1 MRGPV
6 TLTDREPTPEELKEA
21 LAYYE
26 RALEQKP
33 DDDIMWMLYGNA
45 LCAAERWPDAVR
57 AYERA
62 AQQKRSLPE
71 VQYHLGVA
79 RMATGDY
86 HGAVDAFD
94 RHLTRSEDV
103 EVLVLAS
110 LCLDVE
116 DDRKRSR
123 AYFDRAMR
131 KDATRAMAYLREY
144 AKELVEAGGGPE
156 PEGGSTQQGL
166 EQAISHIDEYLD
178 EKAGKKGKKVAEGVG
193 KKRPLAP

>member
-1 MRGPV
+1 VPV
-6 TLTDREPTPEELKEA
+6 TDREPTAQELAEA

-26 RALEQKP
+26 KALERTP

-45 LCAAERWPDAVR
+45 LCAAQRWGDAVR

-62 AQQKRSLPE
+62 AGQKQSLPE

-79 RMATGDY
+79 RMASGDY

-94 RHLTRSEDV
+94 RHLMRSEDV

-116 DDRKRSR
+116 DERKRSR
-123 AYFDRAMR
+123 AYFERAMR

-144 AKELVEAGGGPE
+144 ARELVEADGGPQE
-156 PEGGSTQQGL
+156 DGATKQGL
-166 EQAISHIDEYLD
+166 TQAIGHIDEYLE
-178 EKAGKKGKKVAEGVG
+178 EKAGKRPKKAAEGLKG
-193 KKRPLAP
+193 KRPLAP

>member
-1 MRGPV
+1 MGASV
-6 TLTDREPTPEELKEA
+6 TLTDREPTPEELEEA

-26 RALEQKP
+26 RSLKERP

-45 LCAAERWPDAVR
+45 LCAAERWADAVR

-79 RMATGDY
+79 RMAAGDY

-94 RHLTRSEDV
+94 RHLMRSEDV

-131 KDATRAMAYLREY
+131 KDSARAMAYLREY
-144 AKELVEAGGGPE
+144 ARELVEAGGGADE
-156 PEGGSTQQGL
+156 SGGTQQGL
-166 EQAISHIDEYLD
+166 EQAIANIDEYLD
-178 EKAGKKGKKVAEGVG
+178 EKAGKKPKKVAEGLKG
-193 KKRPLAP
+193 KRPLAP

>member
-6 TLTDREPTPEELKEA
+6 TPRDREPTPKELEEA
-21 LAYYE
+21 LAYYK
-26 RALEQKP
+26 RTLEQKP

-45 LCAAERWPDAVR
+45 LCAAERWQDAVA

-62 AQQKRSLPE
+62 AQQERSLPE

-79 RMATGDY
+79 RMAAGDY

-94 RHLTRSEDV
+94 RHLMRSEDV
-103 EVLVLAS
+103 EVLVLSS

-131 KDATRAMAYLREY
+131 KDSARAMACLKEY
-144 AKELVEAGGGPE
+144 AKELVDAD
-156 PEGGSTQQGL
+156 GGSEPDAGTKQGL
-166 EQAISHIDEYLD
+166 EQAISHIDEYLE
-178 EKAGKKGKKVAEGVG
+178 EKAGKKPKTVAEGAG
-193 KKRPLAP
+193 KRRPLSP

>member
-1 MRGPV
+1 V
-6 TLTDREPTPEELKEA
+6 AHTDREPTPEELAEA

-26 RALEQKP
+26 QALARNP

-45 LCAAERWPDAVR
+45 LCAAERWSDAVR

-62 AQQKRSLPE
+62 ANQKRSLPE

-79 RMATGDY
+79 RMASGDY

-94 RHLTRSEDV
+94 RHLMRSEDV

-110 LCLDVE
+110 LCLDLE

-131 KDATRAMAYLREY
+131 KDAARAMEYLREY
-144 AKELVEAGGGPE
+144 ARELVEADGGPPE
-156 PEGGSTQQGL
+156 EGGTKQGL

-178 EKAGKKGKKVAEGVG
+178 EKAGKKPKKVAEGAG
-193 KKRPLAP
+193 KRRPLAP

>member
-1 MRGPV
+1 V
-6 TLTDREPTPEELKEA
+6 TLSDREPTPEELEEA

-26 RALEQKP
+26 RSLAEKP

-45 LCAAERWPDAVR
+45 LCAAERWADAVR

-62 AQQKRSLPE
+62 ASQKRSLPE

-79 RMATGDY
+79 RMASGDY
-86 HGAVDAFD
+86 HGAVEAFD
-94 RHLTRSEDV
+94 RHLVRSEDV

-116 DDRKRSR
+116 DERKRSR
-123 AYFDRAMR
+123 VYFERAMV
-131 KDATRAMAYLREY
+131 KDGTRAMAYLREY

-156 PEGGSTQQGL
+156 DGGTREGL
-166 EQAISHIDEYLD
+166 KQAIGHIDEFIG
-178 EKAGKKGKKVAEGVG
+178 EKAGKKAGA
-193 KKRPLAP
+193 KKRRPLSR